1 MIDYLIKAHDSR
13 EKTNVKMLCLYK
25 QNMQPTIMSSLY
37 LLLNHML
44 LYLFHIQFVPLCT
57 AADNTVRICMTVG
70 NNGMLRATRETGQ
83 SVMCQLHKEDRL
95 HVELQNC
102 LSCLGCALRQ
112 TACYS
117 YISLCFPICIT
128 VNRLLALFNCSRLLS
143 SFSIVGLARTWNMI
157 QRERAAPVLRLSGRM
172 MQLNEG
178 CTQGQQL
185 SHVK

>member
-37 LLLNHML
+37 LLLNPHVVIPFPYPVCTTIHCCRQHCSY
-44 LYLFHIQFVPLCT
+44 LYDSRQQWYVKSHKRNRSISHVPT
-57 AADNTVRICMTVG
+57 PQR
-70 NNGMLRATRETGQ
+70 
-83 SVMCQLHKEDRL
+83 RL

-117 YISLCFPICIT
+117 YISWYFPICIT

-143 SFSIVGLARTWNMI
+143 SFSILGLARTWNMI